1 MSHFAEEF
9 ARRKAENQRKK
20 DGVPEVEEHTSEPEV
35 SYEPQQSKPVVTNK
49 GILVLL
55 GLSMLLN
62 ILSVTLL
69 EDWFDFMGSSE
80 YAVWK
85 VRHVKGAT
93 IKDYAKHEKIY
104 EDNLKRMVK
113 NVK

>member
-20 DGVPEVEEHTSEPEV
+20 DGVPEVEEVVEYTSEPEV
-35 SYEPQQSKPVVTNK
+35 SKPVINANK
-49 GILVLL
+49 SILVLL

-85 VRHVKGAT
+85 VRHVKGAA

-104 EDNLKRMVK
+104 EENLKRMVK
-113 NVK
+113 NAK